1 MRMIG
6 HLPAEPSAREFG
18 DYLYAQ
24 GISNRVEPAR
34 DGTWELWVE
43 AEDQIASATVLLK
56 EYQGNPGDPKYQQF
70 VRIARQKREQEQQAN
85 EAAQKRFFDR
95 RQLFPFGGGAGFL
108 TGILIAISV
117 TTSLVS
123 GFGEHE
129 KPILWMFISERITEG
144 GMVERLKDLPE
155 IRHGEVWRLFTPIFI
170 HFGIPHILFNML
182 WLLDLGTMIE
192 RRQST
197 RVLAALLLVIAALS
211 NFGQYLWQG
220 PVFGG
225 MSGVV
230 YGLVGY
236 IWLRGKF
243 DPASGLFL
251 HSSTV
256 TIAVIWFVLCLVR
269 IIPNMANAAHGVGF
283 AVGIVWGYVSALLAA
298 RKR

>member
-1 MRMIG
+1 
-6 HLPAEPSAREFG
+6 
-18 DYLYAQ
+18 
-24 GISNRVEPAR
+24 
-34 DGTWELWVE
+34 
-43 AEDQIASATVLLK
+43 
-56 EYQGNPGDPKYQQF
+56 
-70 VRIARQKREQEQQAN
+70 
-85 EAAQKRFFDR
+85 
-95 RQLFPFGGGAGFL
+95 
-108 TGILIAISV
+108 
-117 TTSLVS
+117 
-123 GFGEHE
+123 
-129 KPILWMFISERITEG
+129 MFISERIIEG
-144 GMVERLKDLPE
+144 GVVERLKDLPE

-170 HFGIPHILFNML
+170 HFGILHILFNML

-230 YGLVGY
+230 YGLIGY

-256 TIAVIWFVLCLVR
+256 TMAVIWFVLCLAGVF
-269 IIPNMANAAHGVGF
+269 PYVANAAHGVGF
-283 AVGIVWGYVSALLAA
+283 AVGIAWGYVSALLAA